1 MSCVSESYTR
11 RVFPHVFRV
20 FLSVSPLILLLQSY
34 NCACWINSVLA
45 ALVFRFVFFDFECF
59 GADYRNGFMSKMHYQ
74 KRTGECRIQ
83 KSLRRFWILIIFHSE
98 KIFCK
103 ICRYHP
109 NTFTDSHYNPKIY
122 NLLSVY
128 PKQLTPKHP

>member
-34 NCACWINSVLA
+34 NCAYWINSVLA

-74 KRTGECRIQ
+74 KRNRRMQNSKILEEILDSDYI
-83 KSLRRFWILIIFHSE
+83 SLRE
-98 KIFCK
+98 
-103 ICRYHP
+103 
-109 NTFTDSHYNPKIY
+109 
-122 NLLSVY
+122 NLLQNLQISS
-128 PKQLTPKHP
+128 KHFHGFSL